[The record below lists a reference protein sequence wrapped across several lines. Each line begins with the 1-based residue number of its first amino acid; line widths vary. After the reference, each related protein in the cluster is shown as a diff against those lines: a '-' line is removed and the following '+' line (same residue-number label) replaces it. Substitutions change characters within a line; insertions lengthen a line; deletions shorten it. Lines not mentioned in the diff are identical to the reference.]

1 MLTPNKIRGYQF
13 QQAGRGTYR
22 ADEVDDFLNQVVE
35 SYEQV
40 FKENGELVKKLSIL
54 ATKLD
59 EYRREETSVRKALA
73 NAQNFI
79 DKLVEDAKKESEKIV
94 ADAQERA
101 KNVDA
106 ITNAKIK
113 VMVDEVEGKMRVAYD
128 KATTQAKQTKDNALA
143 QAETILLEAR
153 EKSEKMVSDAK
164 KEAANIISGATS
176 TALKDAEELR
186 IQIEK
191 EKELLDKLKEM
202 SNQFKTELIVLYE
215 RQITSVEKM
224 PDYVL
229 NKELEEDVNT
239 VIENRNDLVESIE
252 ESIESLEAEEDD
264 EGFFNA
270 DDLISEYASKNI
282 DEEEETFELELD
294 IEEYGDSAEEITEPA
309 EEFIAEDFI
318 SEEPEEVSEEVSC
331 GFDENIVDEIPDDL
345 IDDLADEQD
354 DFALDFDIA
363 QADESVQ
370 YEDVF
375 SDSGNSEG
383 FRFTAED
390 FDDINRENIDES
402 ESNSEEDL
410 DIFAEDAEESD
421 IYIAREEQPK
431 RFDIAFSDADA
442 VEVEKDENMFLSQDD
457 EEVKVEE
464 GFKLFDNIDFSEND
478 SFDIANDSEENDDN
492 SESEGFN
499 FLRNIFGK
507 NKD

>member
-59 EYRREETSVRKALA
+59 EYRREETSVRRALA

-79 DKLVEDAKKESEKIV
+79 DKLVEDASKEAEKVV
-94 ADAQERA
+94 AEAQERA

-113 VMVDEVEGKMRVAYD
+113 VMVDEVEGKMRIAYD
-128 KATTQAKQTKDNALA
+128 KATAQAKQTKDNAIA

-153 EKSEKMVSDAK
+153 EKSEKIVSDAK
-164 KEAANIISGATS
+164 KESAEIIGGATS
-176 TALKDAEELR
+176 TALKEAEALR
-186 IQIEK
+186 LQIEK
-191 EKELLDKLKEM
+191 EKELLDKLKAM
-202 SNQFKTELIVLYE
+202 SNQFKTELLVLYG
-215 RQITSVEKM
+215 RQMENVEKM

-229 NKELEEDVNT
+229 NKEFEVDVNT
-239 VIENRNDLVESIE
+239 VIDNRNNLVDEIE
-252 ESIESLEAEEDD
+252 ETLESFETEDESEELFD
-264 EGFFNA
+264 A

-282 DEEEETFELELD
+282 DEEEPVFGLDLD
-294 IEEYGDSAEEITEPA
+294 IEKYEELDNEPT
-309 EEFIAEDFI
+309 
-318 SEEPEEVSEEVSC
+318 EEVSEEAEPIYDFAEEV
-331 GFDENIVDEIPDDL
+331 VDELPDDSE
-345 IDDLADEQD
+345 DVPDEEQD
-354 DFALDFDIA
+354 EFALDFDIA
-363 QADESVQ
+363 QTDESAE

-375 SDSGNSEG
+375 SNSGNSEG

-390 FDDINRENIDES
+390 FDDINRGLA
-402 ESNSEEDL
+402 EETAEDIEDDL
-410 DIFAEDAEESD
+410 DIFSENTEDND

-431 RFDIAFSDADA
+431 KFDIAFSDTDA
-442 VEVEKDENMFLSQDD
+442 VEVEKDENMFLSQDK
-457 EEVKVEE
+457 EEVKVEK

-478 SFDIANDSEENDDN
+478 SFDMASDSEEDTDDDN
-492 SESEGFN
+492 SDNDGFN

>member
-1 MLTPNKIRGYQF
+1 MLTPNRIRGYQF

-22 ADEVDDFLNQVVE
+22 AEEVDDFLNQVVE

-59 EYRREETSVRKALA
+59 EYRKEETSVRKALA

-79 DKLVEDAKKESEKIV
+79 DRLVEDAKKEAEKIV
-94 ADAQERA
+94 TDAQERA

-113 VMVDEVEGKMRVAYD
+113 VMVDEVEGKMRIAYD
-128 KATTQAKQTKDNALA
+128 KATAQAKQTKDNALA
-143 QAETILLEAR
+143 EAETILLEAR
-153 EKSEKMVSDAK
+153 EKSEKMISDAK
-164 KEAANIISGATS
+164 KEATGIISGATS
-176 TALKDAEELR
+176 AALKDAEELR
-186 IQIEK
+186 LHIEK

-202 SNQFKTELIVLYE
+202 SNQFKTELVVLYE
-215 RQITSVEKM
+215 RQITNVEKM

-229 NKELEEDVNT
+229 NKEFEDDVNE
-239 VIENRNDLVESIE
+239 VIENRNDLVDEIE
-252 ESIESLEAEEDD
+252 ETFENLETEAEE
-264 EGFFNA
+264 ETFFDA
-270 DDLISEYASKNI
+270 DDLINEYASKNI
-282 DEEEETFELELD
+282 DEKETFELD
-294 IEEYGDSAEEITEPA
+294 VEEYDDLGDEISAVS
-309 EEFIAEDFI
+309 EDVV
-318 SEEPEEVSEEVSC
+318 PEEVSETPTYDFADEVI
-331 GFDENIVDEIPDDL
+331 DELPDDL
-345 IDDLADEQD
+345 EDDIVDDLETEED
-354 DFALDFDIA
+354 DFTLDFDIA
-363 QADESVQ
+363 QADEAVQ

-390 FDDINRENIDES
+390 FDDINRGITEETAEDIEEN
-402 ESNSEEDL
+402 L
-410 DIFAEDAEESD
+410 DIFAENTDEND

-431 RFDIAFSDADA
+431 KFDIAFSDTDA
-442 VEVEKDENMFLSQDD
+442 VEVEKDENMFLNQDN

-478 SFDIANDSEENDDN
+478 SFDMANESEENTDDGDN
-492 SESEGFN
+492 DGFN